1 MRYRKLRLAEVCV
14 AEDRGW
20 TGLGIS
26 QPSAQSHVEDLRSRQ
41 AMGLLQRR
49 QSASSV
55 KLPEKQAV
63 RGKHILQP
71 GQIASLLGVLKEPVS
86 TMGHP
91 ENQTQPQ
98 NRSAATIVGFGADA
112 SQNPGTSRERRKRA
126 GLSNPQWHPL
136 QRHQPAAPAVETSRA
151 EAGHTLAPLAHA
163 PAHSCHAVPGG
174 RGITKG
180 CKRS

>member
-1 MRYRKLRLAEVCV
+1 MA
-14 AEDRGW
+14 
-20 TGLGIS
+20 I
-26 QPSAQSHVEDLRSRQ
+26 
-41 AMGLLQRR
+41 
-49 QSASSV
+49 
-55 KLPEKQAV
+55 LPNTEKQGELSQTGGWQKQMARRRYQKGSV
-63 RGKHILQP
+63 RKRGKRFPPSPDRSIV
-71 GQIASLLGVLKEPVS
+71 LLGVLKEPVS